1 LSYNIGGIKLTER
14 ERFLKVMHFEPV
26 DRIPYWDFGF
36 WDETPL
42 RWKEEGL
49 PEDLDLSYPS
59 LVEFF
64 GMDKNWEAGG
74 EVGVS
79 LGMIP
84 SFEPVVLE
92 NLGDVEVIIDHTGV
106 KQKRNKMGSSI
117 PQFLEFP
124 VKNRKDFNEMI
135 KRYNPDDPRR
145 YPQNWEELKGKWK
158 NRDYPL
164 GIFFGGFFGWIR
176 DWMGLE
182 NTVMTFYDDPK
193 LISDMMDFIV
203 DFVKKTIHRALDE
216 VEIDFTHGWED
227 MAYNKGPL
235 ISPKLF
241 KEFMLPRYKEITSFL
256 REHGIDII
264 IVDSDGNIEEL
275 IPLWLEGGVNC
286 MFPMEIGIWKADLI
300 ALRKKYGK
308 NLLMIGGIDKHALIE
323 GKSSIKEEVYSKIPL
338 IQEGGY
344 IPTPDHRVP
353 PDVPLDNYLY
363 YLTLIKYVG
372 KKYAKH

>member
-1 LSYNIGGIKLTER
+1 MTER
-14 ERFLKVMHFEPV
+14 ERFLRVMHFEPV

-42 RWKEEGL
+42 RWKEEGIPDDVVL
-49 PEDLDLSYPS
+49 NYPS

-64 GMDKNWEAGG
+64 GMDRNWEAGG

-92 NLGDVEVIIDHTGV
+92 DLGDVEIIIDHTGV

-145 YPQNWEELKGKWK
+145 YPKNWEELKGKWK

-203 DFVKKTIHRALDE
+203 DFVKKTIHRTLDE
-216 VEIDFTHGWED
+216 VEIDFVHGWED

>member
-1 LSYNIGGIKLTER
+1 LTER
-14 ERFLKVMHFEPV
+14 ERFLKLMHFEPV

-64 GMDKNWEAGG
+64 GMDRNWEAGG
-74 EVGVS
+74 EVGVN

-92 NLGDVEVIIDHTGV
+92 DLGDVEVIIDHTGV

-182 NTVMTFYDDPK
+182 NTVMTFYDDPS

-203 DFVKKTIHRALDE
+203 DFVKRTIHRALHE
-216 VEIDFTHGWED
+216 VAIDFAHGWED

-241 KEFMLPRYKEITSFL
+241 KEFMLPRYKEITNFL

-286 MFPMEIGIWKADLI
+286 MFPMEIGIWKTDLI

-323 GKSSIKEEVYSKIPL
+323 GKSSIKEEVYSKLPL